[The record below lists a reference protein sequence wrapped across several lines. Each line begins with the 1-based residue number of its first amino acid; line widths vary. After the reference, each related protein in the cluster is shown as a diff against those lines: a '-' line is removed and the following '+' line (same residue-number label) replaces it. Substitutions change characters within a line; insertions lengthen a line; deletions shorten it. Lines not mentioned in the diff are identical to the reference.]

1 METNKKTDEKD
12 QVKDEELDQVAGGW
26 IEPGRPVSIHQSG
39 ETLDTPVIPPRRYQR

>member
-26 IEPGRPVSIHQSG
+26 IDPGARVFIYQSK
-39 ETLDTPVIPPRRYQR
+39 ETVETTERSPSSYQR